1 MAWDEDE
8 RAPRREADR
17 EPPDRTPPSD
27 QGLVA
32 RDVAKD
38 ADLLARAAAGDAE
51 VMARA
56 VAGDGPARDA
66 LFAAH
71 QDDLRAFVRLRLGRH
86 LRSREESLDL
96 AQSVV
101 REALEALP
109 RFEVR
114 ESGGFRRWLLLRA
127 ENKIKDRG
135 RFWNRARRDTR
146 LEVPLATVTDAS
158 EDRAVAAALQHLA
171 TPSQEA
177 AARED
182 LARLESAFA
191 KLSDPERRVILL
203 ARIAGMSHEEVARTM
218 GRTVL
223 ATRSLLSRAM
233 ARLAILMEE

>member
-1 MAWDEDE
+1 MVPHDE
-8 RAPRREADR
+8 RDSAVD
-17 EPPDRTPPSD
+17 DD
-27 QGLVA
+27 GDLV
-32 RDVAKD
+32 
-38 ADLLARAAAGDAE
+38 
-51 VMARA
+51 ARA
-56 VAGDGPARDA
+56 VAGDGLARDA

-114 ESGGFRRWLLLRA
+114 GPGGFRRWLLLRA
-127 ENKIKDRG
+127 EHKIKDRA

-146 LEVPLATVTDAS
+146 LEVPIAGTPDS
-158 EDRAVAAALQHLA
+158 GEDRAVAAALQNLS
-171 TPSQEA
+171 TPSSEA
-177 AARED
+177 ARNEE

-191 KLSDPERRVILL
+191 KLSDPERRIILL
-203 ARIAGMSHEEVARTM
+203 VRIAGMTHEDAAIEM

-233 ARLAILMEE
+233 ARLAIAMEE